1 MFVRI
6 AMSLGGSAG
15 TAALDA
21 TVSAVRVVARNVIG
35 RALVEAALL
44 GTGFW
49 LVGLPQTPL
58 LVLACFVLQLL
69 QIGSWPVWMVGLV
82 WLWLVQVDHAAAV
95 ALLGWVVLVA
105 VAIRLLDKR
114 MFAHRS
120 QVPRSLLFL
129 AVLGGLTE
137 WGFSGIFLG
146 AAVVSIAWSLMQ
158 RWLDSS
164 ENAVADG

>member
-1 MFVRI
+1 M
-6 AMSLGGSAG
+6 
-15 TAALDA
+15 
-21 TVSAVRVVARNVIG
+21 
-35 RALVEAALL
+35 
-44 GTGFW
+44 
-49 LVGLPQTPL
+49 PQTPL
-58 LVLACFVLQLL
+58 LALACLVLQLL

-146 AAVVSIAWSLMQ
+146 AAVVSIAWSFMQ